1 MIEEFAV
8 RRIEYDVYSIGL
20 VSVRKRFAGKND
32 GVTRISYFRP
42 FFPATLRLVSE
53 LRVYER
59 AGVLQEHVGLGDIG
73 TGILCP

>member
-42 FFPATLRLVSE
+42 FFPATLRL
-53 LRVYER
+53 Y
-59 AGVLQEHVGLGDIG
+59 
-73 TGILCP
+73 